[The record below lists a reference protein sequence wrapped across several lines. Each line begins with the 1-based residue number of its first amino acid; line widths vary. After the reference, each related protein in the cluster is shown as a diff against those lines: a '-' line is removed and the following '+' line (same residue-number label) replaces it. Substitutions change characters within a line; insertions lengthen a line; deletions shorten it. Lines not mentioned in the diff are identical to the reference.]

1 MKHVATGRSGSL
13 SRIAITYAAAGFIG
27 TAALMAGIT
36 GHAQSIA
43 SHDSRAPVSFDA
55 ARIEWQDRQNR
66 VVLTGDVR
74 VEQAGLALQSARML
88 LEYQDAG
95 ELRIDR
101 ITANGGVNVTR
112 GNERASGDTA
122 VYDFNRRVI
131 TMAGNVRLRRGADT
145 LNGGRLVID
154 LQSGLSSIDGAPTGA
169 SGTGTTTTRRG
180 RVTGTFAVPQGK
192 KD

>member
-1 MKHVATGRSGSL
+1 MKPLSHMRGLGRTAL
-13 SRIAITYAAAGFIG
+13 AYAAAGFVG
-27 TAALMAGIT
+27 TAVLLGGIT

-74 VEQAGLALQSARML
+74 VEQAGLALRSARML
-88 LEYQDAG
+88 LEYDDAG

-101 ITANGGVNVTR
+101 LTASGGVKVAR
-112 GNERASGDTA
+112 GNEQASGDTA
-122 VYDFNRRVI
+122 IYDFNRRVI
-131 TMAGNVRLRRGADT
+131 TMAGNVRLRRGGDT
-145 LNGGRLVID
+145 LSGGRLVID
-154 LQSGLSSIDGAPTGA
+154 LETGLSSVDGAPAAGAGA
-169 SGTGTTTTRRG
+169 SSSGKG

-192 KD
+192 ND

>member
-1 MKHVATGRSGSL
+1 MKHLAKGPGL
-13 SRIAITYAAAGFIG
+13 GRIAIAYAAAGFVA
-27 TAALMAGIT
+27 TAALMGGIT
-36 GHAQSIA
+36 SHAQSIA

-74 VEQAGLALQSARML
+74 VVQAGLALQSSRML
-88 LEYQDAG
+88 LEYDDAG

-101 ITANGGVNVTR
+101 ITANGAVNVTR

-122 VYDFNRRVI
+122 IYDFNRRVI

-154 LQSGLSSIDGAPTGA
+154 LQSGLSSVDGAPAGA
-169 SGTGTTTTRRG
+169 SGTGSTGRG

-192 KD
+192 QD